1 MAEGLLGIAL
11 ERITARPW
19 EPVIFDEP
27 LPPATLPTPALV
39 LDADVLARNLERMAR
54 FLDGHGKGFRP
65 HTKTHKCPQIAKLQ
79 LGAGAVGVCAAKVG
93 EAVALANAGVDRILL
108 TSPVVAADK
117 ARVLAELARDVRI
130 DVVVDGELGLGTL
143 ARAAAAGSPVG
154 VLIDVDVAMGRT
166 GNRDPDAIVEL
177 ARQAA
182 ETPALDYRGIQHYA
196 GHVMHVKGHDKRRD
210 KSLRLWE
217 SVAAIVDRLDAEG
230 LTPQVVTG
238 GGTGTYDIDCAVPA
252 ITDLQVGSYVFMDQE
267 YRLIGGRDGE
277 WFDDFEVSL
286 TVLATA
292 ISQPVAGAVTVDG
305 GYKAFASDTVNP
317 EPLDLADTEFRFA
330 GDEHGVLLLHTPS
343 QEPLLGSVQR
353 FVVPHCDPTV
363 NLYDYYWVCRD
374 GLVTELWPISARG
387 CSW

>member
-27 LPPATLPTPALV
+27 LPPAALPTPALV
-39 LDADVLARNLERMAR
+39 LDADALARNLDHMAW
-54 FLDGHGKGFRP
+54 FLAGHGKGFRP
-65 HTKTHKCPQIAKLQ
+65 HTKTHKCPHIAKLQ
-79 LGAGAVGVCAAKVG
+79 LEAGAVGVCAAKVG
-93 EAVALANAGVDRILL
+93 EAVALANAGVDRILV
-108 TSPVVAADK
+108 TSPVVAPDK
-117 ARVLAELARDVRI
+117 ARVLADLARDVRL
-130 DVVVDGELGLGTL
+130 DAVVDGELGLGVL
-143 ARAAAAGSPVG
+143 AQAASAGAPVG
-154 VLIDVDVAMGRT
+154 VLVDVDVAMGRT

-182 ETPALDYRGIQHYA
+182 ETPGLDYRGIQHYA
-196 GHVMHVKGHDKRRD
+196 GHVMHVKGHDRRRD
-210 KSLRLWE
+210 KSLKLWE
-217 SVAAIVDRLDAEG
+217 SVAAIVDRLEAEG
-230 LTPQVVTG
+230 LAPGVVTG
-238 GGTGTYDIDCAVPA
+238 GGTGTYDIDCAVPV

-277 WFDDFEVSL
+277 WFEDFEVSL
-286 TVLATA
+286 HVFATA
-292 ISQPVAGAVTVDG
+292 ISQPLAGAVTVDG
-305 GYKAFASDTVNP
+305 GYKSFASDTVNP
-317 EPLDLADTEFRFA
+317 APLDLADTEFRFA